1 MWAAH
6 FSLEFVLDEV
16 NKAALCPH
24 RHIGGG
30 LDVVEL
36 QLQRVVPPV
45 QGADSLRPDG
55 GDVVPLVELPV
66 EGKDPVE
73 IQSQTAA
80 VVHHHP
86 ELLPLWTSQK
96 EARSRKV
103 VYAIPLNHVAATGFK
118 LSNF

>member
-1 MWAAH
+1 M
-6 FSLEFVLDEV
+6 
-16 NKAALCPH
+16 
-24 RHIGGG
+24 
-30 LDVVEL
+30 
-36 QLQRVVPPV
+36 PPV

-86 ELLPLWTSQK
+86 EFFPLWTSQK
-96 EARSRKV
+96 EAHSRKV
-103 VYAIPLNHVAATGFK
+103 VYAISLNHVAVTVFK
-118 LSNF
+118 LCDRNF

>member
-1 MWAAH
+1 MNLLPSAWGLCV
-6 FSLEFVLDEV
+6 FFRIISDEV
-16 NKAALCPH
+16 NKAALGPH
-24 RHIGGG
+24 RDIGGG
-30 LDVVEL
+30 RDGVEL

-86 ELLPLWTSQK
+86 EFFPLRTSQK
-96 EARSRKV
+96 KRRTAE
-103 VYAIPLNHVAATGFK
+103 K
-118 LSNF
+118 LSVRSH